1 MPNPRMPNLFPTAG
15 VACPASRLV
24 CTALAVLLPLVTFG
38 CREGGEATAP
48 TVAQPQ
54 DEILPAP
61 EKVSP
66 GKAFDPFVMTDQQ
79 GETFDSASLAGKVW
93 IGSIFFSSCP
103 GPCFRENQALAE
115 VLADIDDPDLMAVSI
130 TCDPEN
136 DLPNVLDH
144 YSKRFEAD
152 PEQWKFLT
160 GDMEEIKRIAN
171 TTFFLPAEVGVHS
184 ERGVIFDRQGRLR
197 GSFHLLQP
205 DRVAVMKKTIRDV
218 LAEDAGAEAVRAAD
232 VPASAAGTEEPAL

>member
-1 MPNPRMPNLFPTAG
+1 MICVRHHVSCLACLTA
-15 VACPASRLV
+15 VS
-24 CTALAVLLPLVTFG
+24 VLLPG
-38 CREGGEATAP
+38 CQRADKEEPLAIAEN
-48 TVAQPQ
+48 Q
-54 DEILPAP
+54 DEVLPAP
-61 EKVSP
+61 EQVSP
-66 GKAFDPFVMTDQQ
+66 GKPIDPFTMTDQR
-79 GETFDSASLAGKVW
+79 GETFESASLAGKVW

-103 GPCFRENQALAE
+103 GPCFRENQALAD
-115 VLADIDDPDLMAVSI
+115 VLAEIDDPDLMAVSI

-144 YSKRFEAD
+144 YAQRFEAD
-152 PEQWKFLT
+152 PERWKFLT

-218 LAEDAGAEAVRAAD
+218 LAEAASVTETPAGETPSED
-232 VPASAAGTEEPAL
+232 PES

>member
-1 MPNPRMPNLFPTAG
+1 MTRY
-15 VACPASRLV
+15 RLPV
-24 CTALAVLLPLVTFG
+24 WALACLPVLGMLATG
-38 CREGGEATAP
+38 CRNADDEPRPA
-48 TVAQPQ
+48 VAENQQ
-54 DEILPAP
+54 EVLPAP
-61 EKVSP
+61 EQVSP
-66 GKAFDPFVMTDQQ
+66 GKPIDPFTMTDQR
-79 GETFDSASLAGKVW
+79 GETFESSSLAGKVW

-115 VLADIDDPDLMAVSI
+115 VLAEIEDPELMAVSI

-144 YSKRFEAD
+144 YAQRFEAD
-152 PEQWKFLT
+152 PDRWKFLT

-184 ERGVIFDRQGRLR
+184 ERGVIFDREGRLR

-205 DRVAVMKKTIRDV
+205 DRVAVMKKTIREV
-218 LAEDAGAEAVRAAD
+218 LAEDSTSST
-232 VPASAAGTEEPAL
+232 PAAAGPAATPEEPQS

>member
-1 MPNPRMPNLFPTAG
+1 MTRY
-15 VACPASRLV
+15 RLPV
-24 CTALAVLLPLVTFG
+24 WALACLPVLGMLATG
-38 CREGGEATAP
+38 CRNADDEPRPA
-48 TVAQPQ
+48 VAENQQ
-54 DEILPAP
+54 EVLPAP
-61 EKVSP
+61 EQVSP
-66 GKAFDPFVMTDQQ
+66 GKPIDPFTMTDQR
-79 GETFDSASLAGKVW
+79 GETFESSSLAGKVW

-115 VLADIDDPDLMAVSI
+115 VLAEIDDPDLMAVSI

-144 YSKRFEAD
+144 YAQRFEAD
-152 PEQWKFLT
+152 PERWKFLT

-184 ERGVIFDRQGRLR
+184 ERGVIFDREGRLR

-205 DRVAVMKKTIRDV
+205 DRVAVMKKTIREV
-218 LAEDAGAEAVRAAD
+218 LAEDSTSST
-232 VPASAAGTEEPAL
+232 PAAAGPAATPEEPQS

>member
-1 MPNPRMPNLFPTAG
+1 MSAVCQFDG
-15 VACPASRLV
+15 V
-24 CTALAVLLPLVTFG
+24 TLPLSIFMLMLALSGIG
-38 CREGGEATAP
+38 CQKGDGSPEARVP
-48 TVAQPQ
+48 PAQE
-54 DEILPAP
+54 EILPAP
-61 EKVSP
+61 EQVAP
-66 GKAFDPFVMTDQQ
+66 GKPFDPFAMTDQR
-79 GETFDSASLAGKVW
+79 GEPFDSKSLEGKVW

-115 VLADIDDPDLMAVSI
+115 VLSDINDPDLMAVSI

-144 YSKRFEAD
+144 YAQRFEAD
-152 PEQWKFLT
+152 ADRWKFLT

-205 DRVAVMKKTIRDV
+205 DRVAVMKKTIRDL
-218 LAEDAGAEAVRAAD
+218 LAEDAAGGVAEATAEA
-232 VPASAAGTEEPAL
+232 TEQ

>member
-1 MPNPRMPNLFPTAG
+1 MTRY
-15 VACPASRLV
+15 RLPV
-24 CTALAVLLPLVTFG
+24 WALACLPVLGTLATG
-38 CREGGEATAP
+38 CRNADDEPPPA
-48 TVAQPQ
+48 VAENQQ
-54 DEILPAP
+54 EVLPAP
-61 EKVSP
+61 EQVSP
-66 GKAFDPFVMTDQQ
+66 GKPIDPFTMTDQR
-79 GETFDSASLAGKVW
+79 GETFESSSLAGKVW

-115 VLADIDDPDLMAVSI
+115 VLAEIEDPDLMAVSI

-144 YSKRFEAD
+144 YAQRFEAD
-152 PEQWKFLT
+152 PDRWKFLT

-184 ERGVIFDRQGRLR
+184 ERGVIFDREGRLR

-205 DRVAVMKKTIRDV
+205 DRVAVMKKTIREV
-218 LAEDAGAEAVRAAD
+218 LAEDSTSSTPAPARPAAT
-232 VPASAAGTEEPAL
+232 PEEPQS

>member
-1 MPNPRMPNLFPTAG
+1 MTRLFLSPRAAHPPSQL
-15 VACPASRLV
+15 ACIAV
-24 CTALAVLLPLVTFG
+24 CVFLLPLTLVG
-38 CREGGEATAP
+38 CREDGEATAP
-48 TVAQPQ
+48 KVAQPQ

-61 EKVSP
+61 ENVSP
-66 GKAFDPFVMTDQQ
+66 GKAFDPFVMTDQR
-79 GETFDSASLAGKVW
+79 GEIFDSASLAGKVW

-218 LAEDAGAEAVRAAD
+218 LAEDAGAEM
-232 VPASAAGTEEPAL
+232 VPAAAGTEEPAL